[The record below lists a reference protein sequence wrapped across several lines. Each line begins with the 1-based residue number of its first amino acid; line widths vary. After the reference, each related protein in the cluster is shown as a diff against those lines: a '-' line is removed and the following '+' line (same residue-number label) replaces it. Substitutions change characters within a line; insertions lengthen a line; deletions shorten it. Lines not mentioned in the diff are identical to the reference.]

1 MVSLLGF
8 QSTKII
14 SHTCVFGLTLTLPGS
29 SAGVSGSLDSY
40 CSLKPLC
47 SGMGEVVPARTS
59 PKVIHWYNKL
69 DICGITWGAFI
80 ARSWF
85 HGKVYFTI
93 YTFRQVQTCKAGC
106 NTIFE

>member
-1 MVSLLGF
+1 MLFFCIYTPV
-8 QSTKII
+8 KIQK
-14 SHTCVFGLTLTLPGS
+14 
-29 SAGVSGSLDSY
+29 A
-40 CSLKPLC
+40 
-47 SGMGEVVPARTS
+47 
-59 PKVIHWYNKL
+59 KVIHWYNKL

>member
-1 MVSLLGF
+1 MGALNAAAIPAMG
-8 QSTKII
+8 
-14 SHTCVFGLTLTLPGS
+14 TLNAAAIPAMGTLNAAAIP
-29 SAGVSGSLDSY
+29 A
-40 CSLKPLC
+40 
-47 SGMGEVVPARTS
+47 MGTLNAAAIPAMGTLNAAAI
-59 PKVIHWYNKL
+59 PAMGTKVIHWYNKL
-69 DICGITWGAFI
+69 DICGITWEAFI

>member
-1 MVSLLGF
+1 MTITRMELESLLE
-8 QSTKII
+8 I
-14 SHTCVFGLTLTLPGS
+14 
-29 SAGVSGSLDSY
+29 
-40 CSLKPLC
+40 
-47 SGMGEVVPARTS
+47 
-59 PKVIHWYNKL
+59 KVIHWYNKL